1 MKDIIERINVRLSM
15 NLDGPIVK
23 DILLSSQRE
32 IAMLRA
38 RVEELQAEVLRVQQL
53 AKY

>member
-1 MKDIIERINVRLSM
+1 MEDVVERIDTRLSM
-15 NLDGPIVK
+15 DLDGPIVK
-23 DILLSSQRE
+23 DILLASQRE
-32 IAMLRA
+32 VAMLRA